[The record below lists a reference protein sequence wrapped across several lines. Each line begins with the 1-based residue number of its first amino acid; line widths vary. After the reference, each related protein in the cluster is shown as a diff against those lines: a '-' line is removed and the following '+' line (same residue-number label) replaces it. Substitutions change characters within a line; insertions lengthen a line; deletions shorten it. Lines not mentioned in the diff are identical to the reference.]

1 MNLKLQ
7 RQQEYESQRLDQLPT
22 YEVFLQ
28 VKPGKSYE
36 HVGIVHAATADMA
49 FIFAKEQ
56 FSRRYTCSGMWVVP
70 SHGVWVTEC
79 TELEENIYD
88 HIADFSEESGALE
101 ESYEIFH
108 LSKRG
113 KQHKHAGQV
122 WANSHSQALIKAKHQ
137 FDHGK
142 PVLNIWDIKT
152 KDIKA
157 TEEEDQVIWSTLP
170 EKTHRDVI
178 SYRAGEKLKAF
189 KLKRDE

>member
-1 MNLKLQ
+1 MNLELQ

-28 VKPGKSYE
+28 MKHGKSYE

-49 FIFAKEQ
+49 FIFGKEQ
-56 FSRRYTCSGMWVVP
+56 FSRRYTCTGMWVVP

-79 TELEENIYD
+79 TELEENVYD
-88 HIADFSEESGALE
+88 HIADFSEESDELE

-142 PVLNIWDIKT
+142 PVLNIWAIKT

-157 TEEEDQVIWSTLP
+157 IDEEDQVIWSTLP
-170 EKTHRDVI
+170 EKNASRCYFIQSRRKVKSI
-178 SYRAGEKLKAF
+178 
-189 KLKRDE
+189 